1 MSDRSALGRL
11 RGTIHHHFM
20 PRRHSAL
27 LAAIVLAFAARPLIG
42 DNTMA
47 LTVFSVVIMA
57 VLVLGLYT
65 IQVDELV
72 GEQRKLLAERRRR
85 SVIGWA
91 LALVAVAER
100 LSMFFSSN
108 HQLGVFGSISWL
120 LFFAFITWNELRA
133 VLRQREVRAK
143 RSACRFRCIC

>member
-1 MSDRSALGRL
+1 MPANNALDRL
-11 RGTIHHHFM
+11 REVTRRHFM

-27 LAAIVLAFAARPLIG
+27 LVAIVLAFAVRPLIG

-47 LTVFSVVIMA
+47 LAVFSIVIMA

-85 SVIGWA
+85 SVIGWV

-100 LSMFFSSN
+100 MSMFFSP
-108 HQLGVFGSISWL
+108 
-120 LFFAFITWNELRA
+120 
-133 VLRQREVRAK
+133 
-143 RSACRFRCIC
+143 